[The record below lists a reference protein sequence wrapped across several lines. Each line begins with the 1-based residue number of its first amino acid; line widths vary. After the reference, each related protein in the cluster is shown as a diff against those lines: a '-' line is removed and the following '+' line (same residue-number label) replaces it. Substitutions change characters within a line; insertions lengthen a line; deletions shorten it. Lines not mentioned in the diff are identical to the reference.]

1 MVLRSTDI
9 VKLVVALVACQA
21 AGVIGS
27 VFTASGV
34 GTWYAAIRKPTFTPP
49 SGVFAPVW
57 ITLYVLMGISAFL
70 VWRRGLQNP
79 PVRLGLIVFLIQLIL
94 NTAWSA
100 AFFGARSPLAGL
112 VVIIGL
118 WVMILVNTVL
128 FMRVSRS
135 AGLLLVPYLAWV
147 GFAGFLNGSIWLLNR

>member
-1 MVLRSTDI
+1 MRAIDI
-9 VKLVVALVACQA
+9 IKLVVALVACQA
-21 AGVIGS
+21 AGVVGS

-34 GTWYAAIRKPTFTPP
+34 GTWYAAINKPAFTPP
-49 SGVFAPVW
+49 GGVFAPVW

-70 VWRRGLQNP
+70 VWRIGLQDP
-79 PVRLGLIVFLIQLIL
+79 WVRLGLIVFLIQLIL

-100 AFFGARSPLAGL
+100 VFFGARSPLAGF

-118 WVMILVNTVL
+118 WIMILVNIVL
-128 FMRVSRS
+128 FIRVSRP

-147 GFAGFLNGSIWLLNR
+147 GFAGLLNGSIWLLNR